1 MCCEEGRLLQNKTVI
16 SLLIEFLFN
25 LIWYSFQHD
34 IMLVLVCSLPAEGDW
49 ALHILRIMFQN
60 SSFRTYHTPLFSLL
74 LVLHKSIRSS
84 GGAKRRTFSRLIAS
98 ETFEIETAYT
108 NKQTFT

>member
-1 MCCEEGRLLQNKTVI
+1 MWVGERAIGDIIIIFFSPMCCEEGRLLQNKTVI

-60 SSFRTYHTPLFSLL
+60 SD
-74 LVLHKSIRSS
+74 LVDK
-84 GGAKRRTFSRLIAS
+84 K
-98 ETFEIETAYT
+98 
-108 NKQTFT
+108 